1 MMESLLSQMCSS
13 SYSLCSNLS
22 STWSLIDNPTNGLM
36 DTLGTSVTPFPG
48 DSAIQS
54 MVSAGPRE
62 AGPQLR
68 PAEMLLRKGTQALEW
83 LHRGA
88 VTWWKAE
95 CGVVC
100 KV

>member
-48 DSAIQS
+48 DPAIQS
-54 MVSAGPRE
+54 MVSAGPW
-62 AGPQLR
+62 LR
-68 PAEMLLRKGTQALEW
+68 PVGTLFRKGTQALEW
-83 LHRGA
+83 LHCGA
-88 VTWWKAE
+88 VIRWKSGH
-95 CGVVC
+95 GVV
-100 KV
+100 